1 MLSRVSSV
9 IQSMVHQEPPMPINE
24 YEIIIAGLHH
34 DDFANVTSGF
44 ADVQFKFVNATGMAM
59 TTKMNAA
66 LTVTAKDV
74 VFMVHDYVGV
84 NKGFAAAINSYK
96 PAWDVASVECLV
108 QLDGTKRASRVIHKY
123 SPDAWTQQEVPGMVS
138 QPYHLPKSLRSEWTK
153 GLPDGF
159 TFVPEYLELSI
170 AGSTMAYQPG
180 QAVLA
185 KRTVFQNYPY
195 VENCYWGCLPSE
207 DVTWGYT
214 VHQNHRLHIIP
225 GARGVFVKE
234 HAPLEGAPMSQQN
247 IDAFIQR
254 GLAWAPNH
262 RNRPIPRDVS
272 KAPFHKTTVIATVLF
287 AAVVSI
293 AMLVTLVKR
302 LTSFEAA
309 AQKYTKFWDRDEL

>member
-1 MLSRVSSV
+1 
-9 IQSMVHQEPPMPINE
+9 
-24 YEIIIAGLHH
+24 
-34 DDFANVTSGF
+34 
-44 ADVQFKFVNATGMAM
+44 
-59 TTKMNAA
+59 
-66 LTVTAKDV
+66 
-74 VFMVHDYVGV
+74 
-84 NKGFAAAINSYK
+84 
-96 PAWDVASVECLV
+96 
-108 QLDGTKRASRVIHKY
+108 
-123 SPDAWTQQEVPGMVS
+123 MVS

-153 GLPDGF
+153 GLRDGF